1 MSLQS
6 PPERTQTSK
15 FPACIHFRENDD
27 QNHLFFKGKNIL
39 YLQYEYAILCRN
51 DENTRGINGRYF
63 RRAKDIII
71 VYNDISKFMKDQY
84 LILLTAVIVVM
95 YLYLLSLVSHIK

>member
-6 PPERTQTSK
+6 PLERIQTNK
-15 FPACIHFRENDD
+15 FPGCIYFRENH
-27 QNHLFFKGKNIL
+27 NL
-39 YLQYEYAILCRN
+39 YLHYDYAILCRN

-84 LILLTAVIVVM
+84 LILLTAAIVVM